1 MVVSEDET
9 WTCCECDV
17 TDQDYTRDDG
27 LPPGWAVNIDDEP
40 FCAACLKRRPLDPP
54 ECRDDDCPN
63 AAALAAAQAEIAA
76 LRGALGG
83 LVGFID
89 EKEMWFDAPTSVDA
103 LEARMATARAL
114 LAPEPQGGERRG
126 GVSRDA

>member
-1 MVVSEDET
+1 MISDDHLKQIQSRRRQHIHIGGVCIRCDQLHPCQVVLAD
-9 WTCCECDV
+9 
-17 TDQDYTRDDG
+17 
-27 LPPGWAVNIDDEP
+27 
-40 FCAACLKRRPLDPP
+40 
-54 ECRDDDCPN
+54 
-63 AAALAAAQAEIAA
+63 ALAAAQAEIAA